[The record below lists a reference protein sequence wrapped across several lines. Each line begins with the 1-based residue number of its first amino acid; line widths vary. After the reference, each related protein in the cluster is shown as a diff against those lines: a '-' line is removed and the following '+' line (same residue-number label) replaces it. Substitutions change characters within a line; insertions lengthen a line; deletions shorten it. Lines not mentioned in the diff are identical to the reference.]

1 MDNMMDIKDFKAD
14 LSDIKIENLLD
25 LSKTDAAPLFEG
37 KTYPFEI
44 LPEIKGYITDV
55 LIPSLDKA
63 EFEQRGENVFVAKSA
78 KIAASAVINGP
89 TVIFP
94 DAEIRPGAFI
104 RGSAVVGRAAVVGN
118 STELKNCV
126 LFDGVQVPHYNY
138 VGDAVLG
145 FKAHM
150 GAGAVTANIKAD
162 KSNVII
168 RGGLDIDT
176 GLRKMGA
183 VLGDFA
189 DVGCNSVLTPGV
201 IIGRN
206 TNLYPL
212 SMVRGVVPAN
222 SVYKSGGKIAKK
234 R

>member
-1 MDNMMDIKDFKAD
+1 MDNMIDIKDCKAD

-37 KTYPFEI
+37 KTCPFEI

-104 RGSAVVGRAAVVGN
+104 RGSAIVGRAAVVGN

-126 LFDGVQVPHYNY
+126 LFDGVQVPNGLLLDTADGYHFESNSS
-138 VGDAVLG
+138 GDRQ
-145 FKAHM
+145 HQ
-150 GAGAVTANIKAD
+150 
-162 KSNVII
+162 
-168 RGGLDIDT
+168 
-176 GLRKMGA
+176 
-183 VLGDFA
+183 
-189 DVGCNSVLTPGV
+189 
-201 IIGRN
+201 GRQIE
-206 TNLYPL
+206 
-212 SMVRGVVPAN
+212 RDH
-222 SVYKSGGKIAKK
+222 K
-234 R
+234 RRP

>member
-1 MDNMMDIKDFKAD
+1 MADIN
-14 LSDIKIENLLD
+14 DIKIENLLD
-25 LSKTDAAPLFEG
+25 LSKTDAASLFDG
-37 KTYPFEI
+37 KAFPFEV
-44 LPEIKGYITDV
+44 LPEIKSYILNV
-55 LIPSLDKA
+55 LIPSLDKN
-63 EFEQRGENVFVAKSA
+63 EFEQAGENVWIAKTAKVVPSA
-78 KIAASAVINGP
+78 LINGP

-94 DAEIRPGAFI
+94 EAEIRHGAFI
-104 RGSAVVGRAAVVGN
+104 RGSAVVGRGAVVGN

-126 LFDGVQVPHYNY
+126 LFDMVQVPHYNY

-150 GAGAVTANIKAD
+150 GAGAITANIKAD

-168 RGGLDIDT
+168 RGGLNIDT

-201 IIGRN
+201 IIGRD

-234 R
+234 N

>member
-1 MDNMMDIKDFKAD
+1 MIDIKDFKAD

-25 LSKTDAAPLFEG
+25 LSKTDAASLFDG

-44 LPEIKGYITDV
+44 LSEIKDYITET
-55 LIPSLDKA
+55 LIPSLDKT
-63 EFEQRGENVFVAKSA
+63 EYEQRGENVFVAKSA
-78 KIAASAVINGP
+78 RIASSAVINGP
-89 TVIFP
+89 TVIFQN
-94 DAEIRPGAFI
+94 AEIRPGAFI
-104 RGSAVVGRAAVVGN
+104 RGSAIVGRGAVVGN

-145 FKAHM
+145 FMAHM

-222 SVYKSGGKIAKK
+222 SVYKSGGKLAEK